1 MGHQTT
7 IVMMATKTAPPNPDD
22 MLFYPAPRLIVY
34 IMNFLGVQTIPQA
47 LLERDIQCEPI
58 IHVTFNYN

>member
-1 MGHQTT
+1 
-7 IVMMATKTAPPNPDD
+7 MATKTAPPNPDD